1 MNNRLDFFNAINKH
15 CETLTDDDALLFLS
29 HNKKQGD
36 AFFCL
41 VGDWELLSILFSV
54 KGYPNVPE
62 DAKND
67 FEDVKKMILN
77 TAFNICHTD
86 LEIRELFT
94 KRLETLNQK

>member
-1 MNNRLDFFNAINKH
+1 MNNRLDFIKKLNKH
-15 CETLTDDDALLFLS
+15 CETLTEDDALLFLS

-36 AFFCL
+36 AVFSL
-41 VGDWELLSILFSV
+41 VGDWEFLSILFSV
-54 KGYPNVPE
+54 KGYANIPE
-62 DAKND
+62 HLKKE

-86 LEIRELFT
+86 LEIREKFT